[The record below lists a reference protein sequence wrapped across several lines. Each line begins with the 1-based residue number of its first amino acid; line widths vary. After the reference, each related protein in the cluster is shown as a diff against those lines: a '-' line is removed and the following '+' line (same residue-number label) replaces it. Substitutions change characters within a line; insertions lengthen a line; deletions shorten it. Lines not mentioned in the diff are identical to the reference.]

1 MSARAAIFS
10 RMADISKRC
19 QLTFTGDARHGA
31 RHGRA
36 AFRTALPRPLTPSYG
51 VSMSPRLRPE
61 LDGIPTYK
69 PGRPPAVAEGVTAY
83 KLSSNENPYPPLPGV
98 LEAAGAAAQSFN
110 RYPDLA
116 CSALVAEI
124 SDRFEVPVSHI
135 ATGTG
140 SVGVAQQLVQATA
153 GPGDEVLYAWRSFEA
168 YPIIAQISGATS
180 VRVPLDADEVH
191 DLEAMAAAITDRT
204 RLIFV
209 CNPNNPTGTVV
220 RRAEL
225 ERFLD
230 RVPSD
235 VLVVLD
241 EAYVE
246 FVTDPDFPNG
256 VELYRDRPNVAVLR
270 TFSKAY
276 GLAGLRVGFAIAH
289 EPVAAALRK
298 TAVPFGV
305 SQLAQDAAVA
315 SLRAEAALL
324 VRVDAL
330 VAERARVHE
339 GLAVQ
344 GWTPPHAQ
352 ANFVWLRLGE
362 RTVDFAAAC
371 ELAGVTVRP
380 FAGEGVRITIG
391 ETEANDV
398 LLRTAEAFRKEL

>member
-1 MSARAAIFS
+1 VSEKSPKLRAA
-10 RMADISKRC
+10 
-19 QLTFTGDARHGA
+19 
-31 RHGRA
+31 
-36 AFRTALPRPLTPSYG
+36 
-51 VSMSPRLRPE
+51 

-69 PGRPPAVAEGVTAY
+69 PGKPAAGDGPRSF
-83 KLSSNENPYPPLPGV
+83 KLSSNENPYPPLAGV
-98 LEAAGAAAQSFN
+98 LETVANSAASFN

-116 CSALVAEI
+116 CTALIAELAT
-124 SDRFEVPVSHI
+124 RFDVPLEHL

-140 SVGVAQQLVQATA
+140 SVGLAQQIVQSTA
-153 GPGDEVLYAWRSFEA
+153 GPGDEVIYAWRSFEA
-168 YPIIAQISGATS
+168 YPIITQIAGATS
-180 VRVPLDADEVH
+180 VRVPLTDAEVH
-191 DLEAMAAAITDRT
+191 DLDAMADAITDRT

-209 CNPNNPTGTVV
+209 CNPNNPTSTVV

-241 EAYVE
+241 EAYIE
-246 FVTDPDFPNG
+246 FIRDDQVPNG
-256 VELYRDRPNVAVLR
+256 IDLYRDRPNVCVLR

-315 SLRAEAALL
+315 SLHSEDALRD
-324 VRVDAL
+324 RVEAL
-330 VAERARVHE
+330 VAERARVA
-339 GLAVQ
+339 GALTGQ
-344 GWTPPHAQ
+344 GWTVPEAH

-362 RTVDFAAAC
+362 RTADFAAAC
-371 ELAGVTVRP
+371 EAAGVVVRP
-380 FAGEGVRITIG
+380 FPGEGTRVTIG
-391 ETEANDV
+391 EREAND
-398 LLRTAEAFRKEL
+398 LFLRAAEEFRKEL

>member
-1 MSARAAIFS
+1 MTTPKLRA
-10 RMADISKRC
+10 
-19 QLTFTGDARHGA
+19 
-31 RHGRA
+31 
-36 AFRTALPRPLTPSYG
+36 
-51 VSMSPRLRPE
+51 E

-69 PGRPPAVAEGVTAY
+69 PGRPPAAEGSGDRTGPAF

-98 LEAAGAAAQSFN
+98 LEAATAAAAAFN

-116 CSALVAEI
+116 CSALTAELAG
-124 SDRFEVPVSHI
+124 RFGVPEAHI

-140 SVGVAQQLVQATA
+140 SVGVAQQLLQSTS
-153 GPGDEVLYAWRSFEA
+153 GPGDEVIYAWRSFEA
-168 YPIIAQISGATS
+168 YPIITRISGARP
-180 VRVPLDADEVH
+180 VQVPLDADERH
-191 DLEAMAAAITDRT
+191 DLDAMAAAVTDRT

-241 EAYVE
+241 EAYRE
-246 FVTDPDFPNG
+246 FITDADVPDG
-256 VELYRDRPNVAVLR
+256 IDLYRDRPNVAVLR

-276 GLAGLRVGFAIAH
+276 GLAGLRIGFAVAH

-315 SLRAEAALL
+315 SLRAEPALL
-324 VRVDAL
+324 ERVAGL
-330 VAERARVHE
+330 VAERGRVVE
-339 GLAVQ
+339 ALTGQ
-344 GWTPPHAQ
+344 GWTVPETQ

-362 RTVDFAAAC
+362 RTTDFAAAA
-371 ELAGVTVRP
+371 ERAGTTVRP

-391 ETEANDV
+391 ETEAND
-398 LLRTAEAFRKEL
+398 LLLHTAETFRKEL

>member
-1 MSARAAIFS
+1 MSE
-10 RMADISKRC
+10 
-19 QLTFTGDARHGA
+19 T
-31 RHGRA
+31 
-36 AFRTALPRPLTPSYG
+36 
-51 VSMSPRLRPE
+51 SPKLRPE

-69 PGRPPAVAEGVTAY
+69 PGKPAASDGPVAF

-98 LEAAGAAAQSFN
+98 MESAVAAAGNFN
-110 RYPDLA
+110 RYPDMACTGLMNELA
-116 CSALVAEI
+116 E
-124 SDRFEVPVSHI
+124 RFGVPLGHL

-140 SVGVAQQLVQATA
+140 SVGVAQSLVQSTS
-153 GPGDEVLYAWRSFEA
+153 GPGDEVMYAWRSFEA
-168 YPIIAQISGATS
+168 YPIITQISGATS
-180 VRVPLDADEVH
+180 VRVPLTPGDVH
-191 DLEAMAAAITDRT
+191 DLDAMADAITDRT

-241 EAYVE
+241 EAYRE
-246 FVTDPDFPNG
+246 FIRDTEVPDG
-256 VELYRDRPNVAVLR
+256 IQIYRDRPNVAVLR

-276 GLAGLRVGFAIAH
+276 GLAGLRVGFAVAH

-315 SLRAEAALL
+315 SLRAEDELMG
-324 VRVDAL
+324 RVGAL
-330 VAERARVHE
+330 VGERERVYE
-339 GLAVQ
+339 GLVQQ
-344 GWTPPHAQ
+344 GWTVPETQ

-371 ELAGVTVRP
+371 EAAGVVVRP
-380 FAGEGVRITIG
+380 FAGEGVRVTIG
-391 ETEANDV
+391 EGEANDLFLKV
-398 LLRTAEAFRKEL
+398 AEGFRKQA

>member
-1 MSARAAIFS
+1 VSETSPKLRA
-10 RMADISKRC
+10 
-19 QLTFTGDARHGA
+19 
-31 RHGRA
+31 
-36 AFRTALPRPLTPSYG
+36 
-51 VSMSPRLRPE
+51 E

-69 PGRPPAVAEGVTAY
+69 PGKPAASDGPVAY

-98 LEAAGAAAQSFN
+98 MESAMSAAGNFN
-110 RYPDLA
+110 RYPDMA
-116 CSALVAEI
+116 CTGLMNELSE
-124 SDRFEVPVSHI
+124 RFGVPLEHL

-140 SVGVAQQLVQATA
+140 SVGVAQSLIQSTS
-153 GPGDEVLYAWRSFEA
+153 GPGDEVMYAWRSFEA
-168 YPIIAQISGATS
+168 YPIITQISGATS
-180 VRVPLDADEVH
+180 VRVPLTPGEVH
-191 DLEAMAAAITDRT
+191 DLDAMADAITDRT

-241 EAYVE
+241 EAYRE
-246 FVTDPDFPNG
+246 FIRDAEVPDG
-256 VELYRDRPNVAVLR
+256 IEIYRERPNVAVLR

-276 GLAGLRVGFAIAH
+276 GLAGLRVGFAVAH

-315 SLRAEAALL
+315 SLRAEDELMG
-324 VRVDAL
+324 RVGAL
-330 VAERARVHE
+330 VCERNRVHE
-339 GLAVQ
+339 GLVKQ
-344 GWTPPHAQ
+344 GWTVPETQ

-362 RTVDFAAAC
+362 RTVEFAAAC
-371 ELAGVTVRP
+371 EEAGVVVRP
-380 FAGEGVRITIG
+380 FAGEGVRVTIG
-391 ETEANDV
+391 ENEANDLFLKV
-398 LLRTAEAFRKEL
+398 AEGFRKQI